1 MNIQHMKQTKKYII
15 TMAALLLSVTTLAQ
29 GKFTYIYQLNGASS
43 TAAAA
48 GTISGEISENGTA
61 TLTLTPAQGNYINA
75 DYITVVKTLNGG
87 NAQTRI
93 GTAENVSIT
102 ASNANADPSETT
114 TYTFAVED
122 ANYDYEVTANF
133 QSRTNIS
140 SATVALAATSYTY
153 DGQEHK
159 PAVSSVK
166 LGEKTLGTNDYTV
179 SYADDCTNVGT
190 VTVTI
195 AGARTYTG
203 TTTATYSITNATM
216 TVTANGYTGAY
227 DGKAHGITVTT
238 SESATIKYGTKKG
251 TYDLDA
257 SPTYTDAGS
266 YMVHYQ
272 VERTNYTT
280 IADSAKVEITKATP
294 SITFDKESY
303 STTYGE
309 TFTAPTPSTNPEGL
323 TVAAT
328 SSSNTQVATVADGII
343 TIVGTG
349 ETTITVSFAGNN
361 NYEDATATYK
371 LNVAAGSITGITATG
386 FTGTYD
392 GKAHGITVT
401 IPEGT
406 TIKYGTKKGTYDLDA
421 SPTYTDAGS
430 YMVHYQVERT
440 NFTTI
445 ADSAKVE
452 ITKATPSITFDKESY
467 SATYGETFT
476 APTPSTN
483 PEGLTIAATSSSNTQ
498 VATVANGIITSVG
511 TGETTITV
519 SFAGNNNYEAA
530 TATYKLNV
538 AAGTI
543 TGVTA
548 TGYTGTYDGKAHGIT
563 VSAPEGT
570 TIKYGT
576 KKGTYDLDA
585 SPTYTDAGS
594 YMVHYQVER
603 TNYNTIADSAKVEIT
618 KATPSITFDK
628 ESYSATYGEEFTA
641 PTPSTNP
648 EGLTVTATSSSN
660 TQVATITDGVIKIVG
675 IGETTITVSFAGN
688 TNYEA
693 ATATYK
699 LNVAAGAITGI
710 TATGFSGTYDGKV
723 HGITVTVPEG
733 ATIKYGTK
741 KGTYD
746 LDASPTYT
754 DAGSYMVHYQVER
767 TNYTTIADSA
777 KVEITKATPSITFD
791 KDSYSATYGETF
803 NAPTPSTSPEG
814 LDVTATNSSNTQV
827 ATITDGVIK
836 IVGIGETTITVSFA
850 GNTNYE
856 AATATYIL
864 NVAAGTSTDVIATG
878 YSGVYDGK
886 AHGITVSAPDG
897 STIKYGT
904 EKGKY
909 ELDKSPTYTDAGTY
923 WIHYQVERTNYATIA
938 DSAKVAITKATPSI
952 TFEKDSYSTT
962 YGETFSAPIPTTSPE
977 GLTVTATASSN
988 TNVATVT
995 DGVIEIV
1002 GIGET
1007 TITVSFAGNNN
1018 YEKATAT
1025 YVLMVNK
1032 PKAKT
1037 YDLWIGETQVTE
1049 DNAEDILDA
1058 GNNPELPLYIYNAK
1072 TNTLIISKDQRGTA
1086 VIESR
1091 LPELKVYLLEI
1102 CKIKRI
1108 FYNNLD
1114 DEANTGTL
1122 TFTCNG
1128 NVPGKLYIENNEG
1141 ESAIT
1146 GFSDISYEYQL
1157 TVIEPDST
1165 VYRKEQMMYAEKDEE
1180 GNPTGNFIVANKVT
1194 IGQTIVPT
1202 TKEETITFSE
1212 DQLVEKDEEGNVKT
1226 DEEGNPISA
1235 DLSNFTYAPTSET
1248 GEDSQPKI
1256 LITLNPESGDGYG
1269 DDDGEGGIYVVNG
1282 TSDDKVNEVADGVA
1296 NEEYVPGGSTY
1307 AANYDGFTF
1316 ILPAG
1321 EGSVTIDEEVD
1332 EGYEFHLKI
1341 GTDAPITLKE
1351 GEPGRAQAE
1360 ISFSVEE
1367 PTYCY
1372 LYMVEAHTYARAAAR
1387 PYDDTRV
1394 GKRPQAH
1401 GKIFSVKVSPSKLN
1415 AANTPSQASGGVIP
1429 PSQEQGDIMEFE
1441 GIQGVKVVQTTDDR
1455 WFTIDGRQIDKPT
1468 QKGLYIH
1475 NRKKV
1480 VVK

>member
-1 MNIQHMKQTKKYII
+1 MKQTNKYII
-15 TMAALLLSVTTLAQ
+15 TMAALLLSVATWAQ
-29 GKFTYIYQLNGASS
+29 GKFNYIYQLNGASS
-43 TAAAA
+43 TEAAA
-48 GTISGEISENGTA
+48 GTISGVISENGTA

-75 DYITVVKTLNGG
+75 DNITVVKTLNGG

-102 ASNANADPSETT
+102 ASNANADPSKTT

-166 LGEKTLGTNDYTV
+166 LGETTLGTNDYTV

-190 VTVTI
+190 ITVTI
-195 AGARTYTG
+195 DGARTYTG
-203 TTTATYSITNATM
+203 TVTATYSINEATLI
-216 TVTANGYTGAY
+216 VTTTGYSGTY
-227 DGKAHGITVTT
+227 DGQAHGITV
-238 SESATIKYGTKKG
+238 SAPEGATIKYGTEKG
-251 TYDLDA
+251 KYDLDK

-272 VERTNYTT
+272 VE
-280 IADSAKVEITKATP
+280 
-294 SITFDKESY
+294 
-303 STTYGE
+303 
-309 TFTAPTPSTNPEGL
+309 
-323 TVAAT
+323 
-328 SSSNTQVATVADGII
+328 Q
-343 TIVGTG
+343 
-349 ETTITVSFAGNN
+349 
-361 NYEDATATYK
+361 
-371 LNVAAGSITGITATG
+371 
-386 FTGTYD
+386 
-392 GKAHGITVT
+392 
-401 IPEGT
+401 
-406 TIKYGTKKGTYDLDA
+406 
-421 SPTYTDAGS
+421 
-430 YMVHYQVERT
+430 
-440 NFTTI
+440 
-445 ADSAKVE
+445 
-452 ITKATPSITFDKESY
+452 
-467 SATYGETFT
+467 
-476 APTPSTN
+476 
-483 PEGLTIAATSSSNTQ
+483 
-498 VATVANGIITSVG
+498 
-511 TGETTITV
+511 
-519 SFAGNNNYEAA
+519 
-530 TATYKLNV
+530 
-538 AAGTI
+538 
-543 TGVTA
+543 
-548 TGYTGTYDGKAHGIT
+548 
-563 VSAPEGT
+563 
-570 TIKYGT
+570 
-576 KKGTYDLDA
+576 
-585 SPTYTDAGS
+585 
-594 YMVHYQVER
+594 
-603 TNYNTIADSAKVEIT
+603 TNYN
-618 KATPSITFDK
+618 
-628 ESYSATYGEEFTA
+628 
-641 PTPSTNP
+641 
-648 EGLTVTATSSSN
+648 
-660 TQVATITDGVIKIVG
+660 
-675 IGETTITVSFAGN
+675 
-688 TNYEA
+688 
-693 ATATYK
+693 
-699 LNVAAGAITGI
+699 
-710 TATGFSGTYDGKV
+710 
-723 HGITVTVPEG
+723 
-733 ATIKYGTK
+733 
-741 KGTYD
+741 
-746 LDASPTYT
+746 
-754 DAGSYMVHYQVER
+754 
-767 TNYTTIADSA
+767 TIADSA

-814 LDVTATNSSNTQV
+814 LDVTATSSSNTQV
-827 ATITDGVIK
+827 ATVTDGVIK
-836 IVGIGETTITVSFA
+836 IVGIGETTITVKFA
-850 GNTNYE
+850 GNNNYE
-856 AATATYIL
+856 AATATYII
-864 NVAAGTSTDVIATG
+864 NVAAGTTTDVIATG
-878 YSGVYDGK
+878 YTGTYDGK
-886 AHGITVSAPDG
+886 AHGIIVSAPDG
-897 STIKYGT
+897 ATIKYGT

-909 ELDKSPTYTDAGTY
+909 DLDKSPTYTDVGTY

-952 TFEKDSYSTT
+952 TFDKESYSATF
-962 YGETFSAPIPTTSPE
+962 GEEFTAPTPSTNPE
-977 GLTVTATASSN
+977 GLTVTVTASSN
-988 TNVATVT
+988 TNVATVA

-1018 YEKATAT
+1018 YEKATAN
-1025 YVLMVNK
+1025 YVLTVNK

-1058 GNNPELPLYIYNAK
+1058 GNNSELPLYIYNAK

-1091 LPELKVYLLEI
+1091 LPELKVYLLET
-1102 CKIKRI
+1102 CKIKSI

-1114 DEANTGTL
+1114 DKANTGTL

-1226 DEEGNPISA
+1226 DVEGNPISA

-1360 ISFSVEE
+1360 IPFSVEE

-1387 PYDDTRV
+1387 PFDDTRV
-1394 GKRPQAH
+1394 GKRPRAH

>member
-1 MNIQHMKQTKKYII
+1 MKQTKKYII
-15 TMAALLLSVTTLAQ
+15 TMAALLLSVTIWAQ

-133 QSRTNIS
+133 QSRTNIR

-166 LGEKTLGTNDYTV
+166 LGDTALDTNDYTI
-179 SYADDCTNVGT
+179 SYADDCTNVGSI
-190 VTVTI
+190 TVTI

-216 TVTANGYTGAY
+216 TVTATGYNGTY
-227 DGKAHGITVTT
+227 DGNAHGVTVTIP
-238 SESATIKYGTKKG
+238 EGAVIKYGTTEG
-251 TYDLDA
+251 TYNLET
-257 SPTYTDAGS
+257 SPVYTDAGS
-266 YMVHYQ
+266 YTVYYQ
-272 VERTNYTT
+272 VTRANYQTVT
-280 IADSAKVEITKATP
+280 GSAAVEIAKATP
-294 SITFDKESY
+294 SITFDKQSY
-303 STTYGE
+303 SATFGE
-309 TFTAPTPSTNPEGL
+309 TFTAPTPT
-323 TVAAT
+323 
-328 SSSNTQVATVADGII
+328 
-343 TIVGTG
+343 
-349 ETTITVSFAGNN
+349 
-361 NYEDATATYK
+361 
-371 LNVAAGSITGITATG
+371 
-386 FTGTYD
+386 
-392 GKAHGITVT
+392 
-401 IPEGT
+401 
-406 TIKYGTKKGTYDLDA
+406 
-421 SPTYTDAGS
+421 
-430 YMVHYQVERT
+430 
-440 NFTTI
+440 
-445 ADSAKVE
+445 
-452 ITKATPSITFDKESY
+452 
-467 SATYGETFT
+467 
-476 APTPSTN
+476 TN
-483 PEGLTIAATSSSNTQ
+483 PEGLTI
-498 VATVANGIITSVG
+498 
-511 TGETTITV
+511 TT
-519 SFAGNNNYEAA
+519 
-530 TATYKLNV
+530 
-538 AAGTI
+538 
-543 TGVTA
+543 
-548 TGYTGTYDGKAHGIT
+548 
-563 VSAPEGT
+563 
-570 TIKYGT
+570 
-576 KKGTYDLDA
+576 
-585 SPTYTDAGS
+585 
-594 YMVHYQVER
+594 
-603 TNYNTIADSAKVEIT
+603 
-618 KATPSITFDK
+618 
-628 ESYSATYGEEFTA
+628 
-641 PTPSTNP
+641 
-648 EGLTVTATSSSN
+648 TSSSN
-660 TQVATITDGVIKIVG
+660 TQVATIADGVI
-675 IGETTITVSFAGN
+675 TIT
-688 TNYEA
+688 
-693 ATATYK
+693 
-699 LNVAAGAITGI
+699 
-710 TATGFSGTYDGKV
+710 
-723 HGITVTVPEG
+723 
-733 ATIKYGTK
+733 
-741 KGTYD
+741 
-746 LDASPTYT
+746 
-754 DAGSYMVHYQVER
+754 
-767 TNYTTIADSA
+767 
-777 KVEITKATPSITFD
+777 
-791 KDSYSATYGETF
+791 
-803 NAPTPSTSPEG
+803 
-814 LDVTATNSSNTQV
+814 
-827 ATITDGVIK
+827 
-836 IVGIGETTITVSFA
+836 
-850 GNTNYE
+850 
-856 AATATYIL
+856 
-864 NVAAGTSTDVIATG
+864 
-878 YSGVYDGK
+878 
-886 AHGITVSAPDG
+886 
-897 STIKYGT
+897 
-904 EKGKY
+904 
-909 ELDKSPTYTDAGTY
+909 
-923 WIHYQVERTNYATIA
+923 
-938 DSAKVAITKATPSI
+938 
-952 TFEKDSYSTT
+952 
-962 YGETFSAPIPTTSPE
+962 
-977 GLTVTATASSN
+977 
-988 TNVATVT
+988 
-995 DGVIEIV
+995 

-1018 YEKATAT
+1018 YEKATAS
-1025 YVLMVNK
+1025 YVLTVNK

-1037 YDLWIGETQVTE
+1037 YNLWIGETQVTE

-1072 TNTLIISKDQRGTA
+1072 NNTLIISKDQRGTA

-1128 NVPGKLYIENNEG
+1128 NVPGKLYIENNEDK
-1141 ESAIT
+1141 SAIT
-1146 GFSDISYEYQL
+1146 GFSDVSYEYQL
-1157 TVIEPDST
+1157 TAIEPDST
-1165 VYRKEQMMYAEKDEE
+1165 VYRNGQMMYAEKDEE

-1429 PSQEQGDIMEFE
+1429 PSQEQGDIMELE

-1468 QKGLYIH
+1468 KKGLYIH

>member
-1 MNIQHMKQTKKYII
+1 MKQTKKYII

-75 DYITVVKTLNGG
+75 DNITVVKTLSGG

-102 ASNANADPSETT
+102 ASNANADPSGET
-114 TYTFAVED
+114 TYTFEVTD
-122 ANYDYEVTANF
+122 DNYDFEVTANF
-133 QSRTNIS
+133 QSRTSIS

-166 LGEKTLGTNDYTV
+166 LGETTLGTNDYTV

-190 VTVTI
+190 ITVTI

-227 DGKAHGITVTT
+227 DGKAHGITVTIPDG
-238 SESATIKYGTKKG
+238 ATIKYGTKKG
-251 TYDLDA
+251 KYDLDA

-303 STTYGE
+303 S
-309 TFTAPTPSTNPEGL
+309 
-323 TVAAT
+323 
-328 SSSNTQVATVADGII
+328 
-343 TIVGTG
+343 
-349 ETTITVSFAGNN
+349 
-361 NYEDATATYK
+361 
-371 LNVAAGSITGITATG
+371 
-386 FTGTYD
+386 
-392 GKAHGITVT
+392 
-401 IPEGT
+401 
-406 TIKYGTKKGTYDLDA
+406 
-421 SPTYTDAGS
+421 
-430 YMVHYQVERT
+430 
-440 NFTTI
+440 
-445 ADSAKVE
+445 
-452 ITKATPSITFDKESY
+452 
-467 SATYGETFT
+467 ATYGETFT
-476 APTPSTN
+476 APTATTN
-483 PEGLTIAATSSSNTQ
+483 PEGLA
-498 VATVANGIITSVG
+498 
-511 TGETTITV
+511 
-519 SFAGNNNYEAA
+519 
-530 TATYKLNV
+530 
-538 AAGTI
+538 
-543 TGVTA
+543 
-548 TGYTGTYDGKAHGIT
+548 
-563 VSAPEGT
+563 
-570 TIKYGT
+570 
-576 KKGTYDLDA
+576 
-585 SPTYTDAGS
+585 
-594 YMVHYQVER
+594 
-603 TNYNTIADSAKVEIT
+603 
-618 KATPSITFDK
+618 
-628 ESYSATYGEEFTA
+628 
-641 PTPSTNP
+641 
-648 EGLTVTATSSSN
+648 VTATSSSN
-660 TQVATITDGVIKIVG
+660 TQVATIADGVI
-675 IGETTITVSFAGN
+675 TIT
-688 TNYEA
+688 
-693 ATATYK
+693 
-699 LNVAAGAITGI
+699 
-710 TATGFSGTYDGKV
+710 
-723 HGITVTVPEG
+723 
-733 ATIKYGTK
+733 
-741 KGTYD
+741 
-746 LDASPTYT
+746 
-754 DAGSYMVHYQVER
+754 
-767 TNYTTIADSA
+767 
-777 KVEITKATPSITFD
+777 
-791 KDSYSATYGETF
+791 
-803 NAPTPSTSPEG
+803 
-814 LDVTATNSSNTQV
+814 
-827 ATITDGVIK
+827 GV
-836 IVGIGETTITVSFA
+836 GETTITVSFA

-878 YSGVYDGK
+878 YTGVYDGK

-923 WIHYQVERTNYATIA
+923 MVHYQVERTNYATIA

-952 TFEKDSYSTT
+952 TFDKESYSATF
-962 YGETFSAPIPTTSPE
+962 GEEFTAPTPSTNPE
-977 GLTVTATASSN
+977 GLTVTVTASSN
-988 TNVATVT
+988 TKVATVT
-995 DGVIEIV
+995 DGVIKIV

-1018 YEKATAT
+1018 YEKATAS
-1025 YVLMVNK
+1025 YVLTVNK

-1058 GNNPELPLYIYNAK
+1058 GNNPELPLYLYNAK
-1072 TNTLIISKDQRGTA
+1072 NNTLIISKDQRGTA

-1128 NVPGKLYIENNEG
+1128 NVPGKLYIENNEDK
-1141 ESAIT
+1141 SAIT

-1157 TVIEPDST
+1157 SVIEPDSA
-1165 VYRKEQMMYAEKDEE
+1165 VYRKGQMMYAEKDEE

-1212 DQLVEKDEEGNVKT
+1212 DQFVEKDEEGNVKT
-1226 DEEGNPISA
+1226 DEEGNPIST

-1360 ISFSVEE
+1360 IPFSVEE

-1372 LYMVEAHTYARAAAR
+1372 LYMVETHTSARAAAR
-1387 PYDDTRV
+1387 PFDDTRV
-1394 GKRPQAH
+1394 GKRDRAH

-1429 PSQEQGDIMEFE
+1429 PSQEQGDIMELE

-1468 QKGLYIH
+1468 KKGLYIH

>member
-1 MNIQHMKQTKKYII
+1 MKQTKKYII
-15 TMAALLLSVTTLAQ
+15 TMAALLLSVTIWAQ

-48 GTISGEISENGTA
+48 GTISGEISENGTS

-75 DYITVVKTLNGG
+75 DYITVVKTLSGG

-166 LGEKTLGTNDYTV
+166 LGKTTLGTNDYTV

-190 VTVTI
+190 ITVTI

-227 DGKAHGITVTT
+227 DGKAHGITVTIPEGT
-238 SESATIKYGTKKG
+238 TIKYGTKKG
-251 TYDLDA
+251 TYDLNA

-303 STTYGE
+303 SATYSE
-309 TFTAPTPSTNPEGL
+309 TFTAPT
-323 TVAAT
+323 AT
-328 SSSNTQVATVADGII
+328 
-343 TIVGTG
+343 
-349 ETTITVSFAGNN
+349 
-361 NYEDATATYK
+361 
-371 LNVAAGSITGITATG
+371 
-386 FTGTYD
+386 
-392 GKAHGITVT
+392 
-401 IPEGT
+401 
-406 TIKYGTKKGTYDLDA
+406 
-421 SPTYTDAGS
+421 
-430 YMVHYQVERT
+430 
-440 NFTTI
+440 
-445 ADSAKVE
+445 
-452 ITKATPSITFDKESY
+452 
-467 SATYGETFT
+467 
-476 APTPSTN
+476 
-483 PEGLTIAATSSSNTQ
+483 
-498 VATVANGIITSVG
+498 
-511 TGETTITV
+511 
-519 SFAGNNNYEAA
+519 
-530 TATYKLNV
+530 
-538 AAGTI
+538 
-543 TGVTA
+543 
-548 TGYTGTYDGKAHGIT
+548 
-563 VSAPEGT
+563 
-570 TIKYGT
+570 
-576 KKGTYDLDA
+576 
-585 SPTYTDAGS
+585 
-594 YMVHYQVER
+594 
-603 TNYNTIADSAKVEIT
+603 
-618 KATPSITFDK
+618 
-628 ESYSATYGEEFTA
+628 
-641 PTPSTNP
+641 TNP

-660 TQVATITDGVIKIVG
+660 TQVATIADGVITITGV
-675 IGETTITVSFAGN
+675 GETTITVN
-688 TNYEA
+688 
-693 ATATYK
+693 
-699 LNVAAGAITGI
+699 
-710 TATGFSGTYDGKV
+710 
-723 HGITVTVPEG
+723 
-733 ATIKYGTK
+733 
-741 KGTYD
+741 
-746 LDASPTYT
+746 
-754 DAGSYMVHYQVER
+754 
-767 TNYTTIADSA
+767 
-777 KVEITKATPSITFD
+777 
-791 KDSYSATYGETF
+791 
-803 NAPTPSTSPEG
+803 
-814 LDVTATNSSNTQV
+814 
-827 ATITDGVIK
+827 
-836 IVGIGETTITVSFA
+836 FA

-878 YSGVYDGK
+878 YTGVYDGK

-952 TFEKDSYSTT
+952 TFDKESYSATF
-962 YGETFSAPIPTTSPE
+962 GEEFTAPTPSTNPE
-977 GLTVTATASSN
+977 GLTVTVTASSN
-988 TNVATVT
+988 TKVATVT
-995 DGVIEIV
+995 DGVIKIV

-1018 YEKATAT
+1018 YEKATAS
-1025 YVLMVNK
+1025 YVLTVNK

-1037 YDLWIGETQVTE
+1037 YNLWIGETQVTE

-1058 GNNPELPLYIYNAK
+1058 GNNPELPLYLYNAK
-1072 TNTLIISKDQRGTA
+1072 NNTLIISKDQRGTA

-1091 LPELKVYLLEI
+1091 LPELKVYLLET
-1102 CKIKRI
+1102 CKIKHI

-1128 NVPGKLYIENNEG
+1128 NVPGKLYIENDEDK
-1141 ESAIT
+1141 SAIT

-1157 TVIEPDST
+1157 SVIEPDSA
-1165 VYRKEQMMYAEKDEE
+1165 VYRKGQMMYAEKDEE

-1212 DQLVEKDEEGNVKT
+1212 DQFVEKDEEGNVKT
-1226 DEEGNPISA
+1226 DEEGNPIST

-1360 ISFSVEE
+1360 IPFSVEE

-1372 LYMVEAHTYARAAAR
+1372 LYMVETHTSARAAAR
-1387 PYDDTRV
+1387 PFDDTRV
-1394 GKRPQAH
+1394 GKRDRAH

-1429 PSQEQGDIMEFE
+1429 PSQEQGDIMELE

-1455 WFTIDGRQIDKPT
+1455 WFTIAGRQIDKPT
-1468 QKGLYIH
+1468 KKGLYIH

>member
-1 MNIQHMKQTKKYII
+1 MKQTKKYII
-15 TMAALLLSVTTLAQ
+15 TMAALLLSVTIWAQ

-75 DYITVVKTLNGG
+75 DYITVVKTLSGG

-166 LGEKTLGTNDYTV
+166 LGKTTLGTNDYTV

-190 VTVTI
+190 ITVTI

-203 TTTATYSITNATM
+203 TVTATYSINEATL
-216 TVTANGYTGAY
+216 
-227 DGKAHGITVTT
+227 I
-238 SESATIKYGTKKG
+238 
-251 TYDLDA
+251 
-257 SPTYTDAGS
+257 
-266 YMVHYQ
+266 
-272 VERTNYTT
+272 
-280 IADSAKVEITKATP
+280 
-294 SITFDKESY
+294 
-303 STTYGE
+303 
-309 TFTAPTPSTNPEGL
+309 
-323 TVAAT
+323 
-328 SSSNTQVATVADGII
+328 
-343 TIVGTG
+343 
-349 ETTITVSFAGNN
+349 
-361 NYEDATATYK
+361 
-371 LNVAAGSITGITATG
+371 
-386 FTGTYD
+386 
-392 GKAHGITVT
+392 
-401 IPEGT
+401 
-406 TIKYGTKKGTYDLDA
+406 
-421 SPTYTDAGS
+421 
-430 YMVHYQVERT
+430 
-440 NFTTI
+440 
-445 ADSAKVE
+445 
-452 ITKATPSITFDKESY
+452 
-467 SATYGETFT
+467 
-476 APTPSTN
+476 
-483 PEGLTIAATSSSNTQ
+483 
-498 VATVANGIITSVG
+498 
-511 TGETTITV
+511 
-519 SFAGNNNYEAA
+519 
-530 TATYKLNV
+530 
-538 AAGTI
+538 
-543 TGVTA
+543 VTA
-548 TGYTGTYDGKAHGIT
+548 TGY
-563 VSAPEGT
+563 
-570 TIKYGT
+570 
-576 KKGTYDLDA
+576 
-585 SPTYTDAGS
+585 
-594 YMVHYQVER
+594 
-603 TNYNTIADSAKVEIT
+603 
-618 KATPSITFDK
+618 
-628 ESYSATYGEEFTA
+628 
-641 PTPSTNP
+641 
-648 EGLTVTATSSSN
+648 
-660 TQVATITDGVIKIVG
+660 
-675 IGETTITVSFAGN
+675 
-688 TNYEA
+688 
-693 ATATYK
+693 
-699 LNVAAGAITGI
+699 
-710 TATGFSGTYDGKV
+710 SGTYDG
-723 HGITVTVPEG
+723 
-733 ATIKYGTK
+733 
-741 KGTYD
+741 
-746 LDASPTYT
+746 
-754 DAGSYMVHYQVER
+754 Q
-767 TNYTTIADSA
+767 
-777 KVEITKATPSITFD
+777 
-791 KDSYSATYGETF
+791 
-803 NAPTPSTSPEG
+803 
-814 LDVTATNSSNTQV
+814 
-827 ATITDGVIK
+827 
-836 IVGIGETTITVSFA
+836 
-850 GNTNYE
+850 
-856 AATATYIL
+856 
-864 NVAAGTSTDVIATG
+864 
-878 YSGVYDGK
+878 

-952 TFEKDSYSTT
+952 TFDKESYSATF
-962 YGETFSAPIPTTSPE
+962 GEEFTAPTPGTNPE
-977 GLTVTATASSN
+977 GLTVTATSSSN
-988 TNVATVT
+988 TQVATVT

-1018 YEKATAT
+1018 YEKATAS
-1025 YVLMVNK
+1025 YVLTVNK

-1058 GNNPELPLYIYNAK
+1058 GNNPELPLYLYNAK
-1072 TNTLIISKDQRGTA
+1072 NNTLIISKDQRGTA

-1128 NVPGKLYIENNEG
+1128 NVPGKLYIENNEDK
-1141 ESAIT
+1141 SAIT
-1146 GFSDISYEYQL
+1146 GFSDVSYEYQL
-1157 TVIEPDST
+1157 TAIEPDST
-1165 VYRKEQMMYAEKDEE
+1165 VYRNGQMMYAEKDEE

-1429 PSQEQGDIMEFE
+1429 PSQEQGDIMELE

-1468 QKGLYIH
+1468 KKGLYIH

>member
-1 MNIQHMKQTKKYII
+1 MKHYIKYIVVI
-15 TMAALLLSVTTLAQ
+15 AVVLLSTTTRAEDRSR
-29 GKFTYIYQLNGASS
+29 FSFVYQLNGSSS
-43 TAAAA
+43 TETNA
-48 GTISGEISENGTA
+48 GKISGSISEDGKTA
-61 TLTLTPAQGNYINA
+61 TLTMNPAVGNYITAEN
-75 DYITVVKTLNGG
+75 ITVVKTISG
-87 NAQTRI
+87 NHAQTRTGLADNI
-93 GTAENVSIT
+93 KIT
-102 ASNANADPSETT
+102 PTNTDADPSGET
-114 TYTFAVED
+114 TYTFEVTDE
-122 ANYDYEVTANF
+122 NYDYEVTADF
-133 QSRTNIS
+133 QSRTSIS
-140 SATVALAATSYTY
+140 SATVTLAATSYTY

-166 LGEKTLGTNDYTV
+166 LGETTLGTNDYTV

-190 VTVTI
+190 ITVTI
-195 AGARTYTG
+195 DGARTYTG
-203 TTTATYSITNATM
+203 TTTATYSINEATL
-216 TVTANGYTGAY
+216 
-227 DGKAHGITVTT
+227 I
-238 SESATIKYGTKKG
+238 
-251 TYDLDA
+251 
-257 SPTYTDAGS
+257 
-266 YMVHYQ
+266 
-272 VERTNYTT
+272 
-280 IADSAKVEITKATP
+280 
-294 SITFDKESY
+294 
-303 STTYGE
+303 
-309 TFTAPTPSTNPEGL
+309 
-323 TVAAT
+323 
-328 SSSNTQVATVADGII
+328 
-343 TIVGTG
+343 
-349 ETTITVSFAGNN
+349 
-361 NYEDATATYK
+361 
-371 LNVAAGSITGITATG
+371 
-386 FTGTYD
+386 
-392 GKAHGITVT
+392 
-401 IPEGT
+401 
-406 TIKYGTKKGTYDLDA
+406 
-421 SPTYTDAGS
+421 
-430 YMVHYQVERT
+430 
-440 NFTTI
+440 
-445 ADSAKVE
+445 
-452 ITKATPSITFDKESY
+452 
-467 SATYGETFT
+467 
-476 APTPSTN
+476 
-483 PEGLTIAATSSSNTQ
+483 
-498 VATVANGIITSVG
+498 
-511 TGETTITV
+511 
-519 SFAGNNNYEAA
+519 
-530 TATYKLNV
+530 
-538 AAGTI
+538 
-543 TGVTA
+543 VTA
-548 TGYTGTYDGKAHGIT
+548 TGY
-563 VSAPEGT
+563 
-570 TIKYGT
+570 
-576 KKGTYDLDA
+576 
-585 SPTYTDAGS
+585 
-594 YMVHYQVER
+594 
-603 TNYNTIADSAKVEIT
+603 
-618 KATPSITFDK
+618 
-628 ESYSATYGEEFTA
+628 
-641 PTPSTNP
+641 
-648 EGLTVTATSSSN
+648 
-660 TQVATITDGVIKIVG
+660 
-675 IGETTITVSFAGN
+675 
-688 TNYEA
+688 
-693 ATATYK
+693 
-699 LNVAAGAITGI
+699 
-710 TATGFSGTYDGKV
+710 SGTYDG
-723 HGITVTVPEG
+723 
-733 ATIKYGTK
+733 
-741 KGTYD
+741 
-746 LDASPTYT
+746 
-754 DAGSYMVHYQVER
+754 Q
-767 TNYTTIADSA
+767 
-777 KVEITKATPSITFD
+777 
-791 KDSYSATYGETF
+791 
-803 NAPTPSTSPEG
+803 
-814 LDVTATNSSNTQV
+814 
-827 ATITDGVIK
+827 
-836 IVGIGETTITVSFA
+836 
-850 GNTNYE
+850 
-856 AATATYIL
+856 
-864 NVAAGTSTDVIATG
+864 
-878 YSGVYDGK
+878 

-952 TFEKDSYSTT
+952 TFDEESYSAT
-962 YGETFSAPIPTTSPE
+962 YGETFNAPKPSTSPEGLDVTATSSSNTQVATITDGVIKIVGIGETTITVSFAGNTNYEAATATYILNVAAGTSTDVIATGYTGVYDGKAHGITVSAPDGSTIKYGTEKGKYELDKSPTYTDAGTYWIHYQVERINYATIADSAKVAITKATPSITFDKESYSATFGEEFTASTPSTNPE
-977 GLTVTATASSN
+977 GLTVTVTASSN
-988 TNVATVT
+988 TKVATVT

-1018 YEKATAT
+1018 YEKATAS
-1025 YVLMVNK
+1025 YVLTVNK

-1128 NVPGKLYIENNEG
+1128 NVPGKLYIENDEDK
-1141 ESAIT
+1141 SAIT

-1157 TVIEPDST
+1157 TVIEPDSA
-1165 VYRKEQMMYAEKDEE
+1165 VYRKGQMMYAEKDEE

-1269 DDDGEGGIYVVNG
+1269 NDDGEGGIYVVNG

-1360 ISFSVEE
+1360 IPFSVEE

-1394 GKRPQAH
+1394 GKRPRAH

-1415 AANTPSQASGGVIP
+1415 ATNTPSQASGGVIP

>member
-1 MNIQHMKQTKKYII
+1 MRLFKYIVVI
-15 TMAALLLSVTTLAQ
+15 TVVLLSTTTRAEERSRFNFAY
-29 GKFTYIYQLNGASS
+29 KLNGSSS
-43 TAAAA
+43 TETNA
-48 GTISGEISENGTA
+48 GKISGSISEDGKTA
-61 TLTLTPAQGNYINA
+61 TLTMNPAVGNYITA
-75 DYITVVKTLNGG
+75 DNITVVKTISG
-87 NAQTRI
+87 NHAQTRT
-93 GTAENVSIT
+93 GLADNLTIT
-102 ASNANADPSETT
+102 PTNADADPSGET
-114 TYTFAVED
+114 TYTFEVTD

-166 LGEKTLGTNDYTV
+166 LGETTLGTNDYTV

-227 DGKAHGITVTT
+227 DGKAHGITVTIPDG
-238 SESATIKYGTKKG
+238 ATIKYGTKKG

-303 STTYGE
+303 S
-309 TFTAPTPSTNPEGL
+309 
-323 TVAAT
+323 
-328 SSSNTQVATVADGII
+328 
-343 TIVGTG
+343 
-349 ETTITVSFAGNN
+349 
-361 NYEDATATYK
+361 
-371 LNVAAGSITGITATG
+371 
-386 FTGTYD
+386 
-392 GKAHGITVT
+392 
-401 IPEGT
+401 
-406 TIKYGTKKGTYDLDA
+406 
-421 SPTYTDAGS
+421 
-430 YMVHYQVERT
+430 
-440 NFTTI
+440 
-445 ADSAKVE
+445 
-452 ITKATPSITFDKESY
+452 
-467 SATYGETFT
+467 ATYGETFT
-476 APTPSTN
+476 APT
-483 PEGLTIAATSSSNTQ
+483 AT
-498 VATVANGIITSVG
+498 
-511 TGETTITV
+511 
-519 SFAGNNNYEAA
+519 
-530 TATYKLNV
+530 
-538 AAGTI
+538 
-543 TGVTA
+543 
-548 TGYTGTYDGKAHGIT
+548 
-563 VSAPEGT
+563 
-570 TIKYGT
+570 
-576 KKGTYDLDA
+576 
-585 SPTYTDAGS
+585 
-594 YMVHYQVER
+594 
-603 TNYNTIADSAKVEIT
+603 
-618 KATPSITFDK
+618 
-628 ESYSATYGEEFTA
+628 
-641 PTPSTNP
+641 TNP

-660 TQVATITDGVIKIVG
+660 TQVATIADGVITITGV
-675 IGETTITVSFAGN
+675 GETTITVSFAGN

-693 ATATYK
+693 ATA
-699 LNVAAGAITGI
+699 
-710 TATGFSGTYDGKV
+710 S
-723 HGITVTVPEG
+723 
-733 ATIKYGTK
+733 
-741 KGTYD
+741 
-746 LDASPTYT
+746 
-754 DAGSYMVHYQVER
+754 
-767 TNYTTIADSA
+767 
-777 KVEITKATPSITFD
+777 
-791 KDSYSATYGETF
+791 
-803 NAPTPSTSPEG
+803 
-814 LDVTATNSSNTQV
+814 
-827 ATITDGVIK
+827 
-836 IVGIGETTITVSFA
+836 
-850 GNTNYE
+850 
-856 AATATYIL
+856 YIL
-864 NVAAGTSTDVIATG
+864 NVAAGTTTDVIATG
-878 YSGVYDGK
+878 YTGVYDGK
-886 AHGITVSAPDG
+886 AHGITVSAPEG
-897 STIKYGT
+897 ATIKYGT

-952 TFEKDSYSTT
+952 TFDKESYSATF
-962 YGETFSAPIPTTSPE
+962 GEEFTAPTPGTNPE
-977 GLTVTATASSN
+977 GLTVTATSSSN
-988 TNVATVT
+988 TQVATVT

-1018 YEKATAT
+1018 YEKATAS
-1025 YVLMVNK
+1025 YVLTVNK

-1037 YDLWIGETQVTE
+1037 YNLWIGETQVTE

-1058 GNNPELPLYIYNAK
+1058 GNNPELPLYLYNAK
-1072 TNTLIISKDQRGTA
+1072 NNTLIISKDQRGTA

-1091 LPELKVYLLEI
+1091 LPELKVYLLET

-1128 NVPGKLYIENNEG
+1128 NVPGKLYIENDEDK
-1141 ESAIT
+1141 SAIT

-1157 TVIEPDST
+1157 SVIEPDSA
-1165 VYRKEQMMYAEKDEE
+1165 VYRKGQMMYAEKDEE
-1180 GNPTGNFIVANKVT
+1180 GNPTGSFIVANKVT

-1212 DQLVEKDEEGNVKT
+1212 DQFVEKDEEGNVKT
-1226 DEEGNPISA
+1226 DEEGNPIST

-1360 ISFSVEE
+1360 IPFSVEE

-1372 LYMVEAHTYARAAAR
+1372 LYMVETHTSARAAAR
-1387 PYDDTRV
+1387 PFDDTRV
-1394 GKRPQAH
+1394 GKRDRAH

-1429 PSQEQGDIMEFE
+1429 PSQEQGDIMELE

-1468 QKGLYIH
+1468 KKGLYIH

>member
-1 MNIQHMKQTKKYII
+1 MRLFKYIVVI
-15 TMAALLLSVTTLAQ
+15 TVVLLSTTTRAEERSR
-29 GKFTYIYQLNGASS
+29 FNFAYQLNGSSS
-43 TAAAA
+43 TETNA
-48 GTISGEISENGTA
+48 GKISGSISEDGKTA
-61 TLTLTPAQGNYINA
+61 TLTMNPAVGNYITA
-75 DYITVVKTLNGG
+75 DNITVVKTISG
-87 NAQTRI
+87 NHAQTRT
-93 GTAENVSIT
+93 GLADNLKIT
-102 ASNANADPSETT
+102 PSNADADPSGETI
-114 TYTFAVED
+114 YTFEVTD
-122 ANYDYEVTANF
+122 DNYDYEVTANF
-133 QSRTNIS
+133 QSRTSIN
-140 SATVALAATSYTY
+140 SATVTLAATSYTY

-166 LGEKTLGTNDYTV
+166 LGETTLGTNDYTV

-190 VTVTI
+190 ITVTI
-195 AGARTYTG
+195 DGARTYTG

-227 DGKAHGITVTT
+227 DGKAHGITV
-238 SESATIKYGTKKG
+238 
-251 TYDLDA
+251 
-257 SPTYTDAGS
+257 
-266 YMVHYQ
+266 
-272 VERTNYTT
+272 
-280 IADSAKVEITKATP
+280 
-294 SITFDKESY
+294 
-303 STTYGE
+303 
-309 TFTAPTPSTNPEGL
+309 
-323 TVAAT
+323 
-328 SSSNTQVATVADGII
+328 
-343 TIVGTG
+343 
-349 ETTITVSFAGNN
+349 
-361 NYEDATATYK
+361 
-371 LNVAAGSITGITATG
+371 
-386 FTGTYD
+386 
-392 GKAHGITVT
+392 
-401 IPEGT
+401 
-406 TIKYGTKKGTYDLDA
+406 
-421 SPTYTDAGS
+421 
-430 YMVHYQVERT
+430 
-440 NFTTI
+440 
-445 ADSAKVE
+445 
-452 ITKATPSITFDKESY
+452 
-467 SATYGETFT
+467 
-476 APTPSTN
+476 
-483 PEGLTIAATSSSNTQ
+483 
-498 VATVANGIITSVG
+498 
-511 TGETTITV
+511 
-519 SFAGNNNYEAA
+519 
-530 TATYKLNV
+530 
-538 AAGTI
+538 
-543 TGVTA
+543 
-548 TGYTGTYDGKAHGIT
+548 
-563 VSAPEGT
+563 SAPEG
-570 TIKYGT
+570 
-576 KKGTYDLDA
+576 A
-585 SPTYTDAGS
+585 
-594 YMVHYQVER
+594 
-603 TNYNTIADSAKVEIT
+603 
-618 KATPSITFDK
+618 
-628 ESYSATYGEEFTA
+628 
-641 PTPSTNP
+641 
-648 EGLTVTATSSSN
+648 
-660 TQVATITDGVIKIVG
+660 
-675 IGETTITVSFAGN
+675 
-688 TNYEA
+688 
-693 ATATYK
+693 
-699 LNVAAGAITGI
+699 
-710 TATGFSGTYDGKV
+710 
-723 HGITVTVPEG
+723 
-733 ATIKYGTK
+733 
-741 KGTYD
+741 
-746 LDASPTYT
+746 
-754 DAGSYMVHYQVER
+754 
-767 TNYTTIADSA
+767 
-777 KVEITKATPSITFD
+777 
-791 KDSYSATYGETF
+791 
-803 NAPTPSTSPEG
+803 
-814 LDVTATNSSNTQV
+814 
-827 ATITDGVIK
+827 
-836 IVGIGETTITVSFA
+836 
-850 GNTNYE
+850 
-856 AATATYIL
+856 
-864 NVAAGTSTDVIATG
+864 
-878 YSGVYDGK
+878 
-886 AHGITVSAPDG
+886 
-897 STIKYGT
+897 TIKYGT

-909 ELDKSPTYTDAGTY
+909 DLDKSPTYTDAGTY

-952 TFEKDSYSTT
+952 TFDKESYSTT
-962 YGETFSAPIPTTSPE
+962 YGDAFTAPTPSTNPE

-988 TNVATVT
+988 TKVATVT

-1018 YEKATAT
+1018 YEKATAS
-1025 YVLMVNK
+1025 YVLTVNK

-1072 TNTLIISKDQRGTA
+1072 NNTLIISKDQRGTA

-1091 LPELKVYLLEI
+1091 LPELKVYLLET
-1102 CKIKRI
+1102 CKIKSI

-1128 NVPGKLYIENNEG
+1128 NVPGKLYIENDEDK
-1141 ESAIT
+1141 SSIT

-1157 TVIEPDST
+1157 SVIEPDSA
-1165 VYRKEQMMYAEKDEE
+1165 VYRKGQMMYAEKDEE

-1360 ISFSVEE
+1360 IPFSVEE

-1401 GKIFSVKVSPSKLN
+1401 GKIFSVKVSPSKVN

-1429 PSQEQGDIMEFE
+1429 PSQEQGDIMELE
-1441 GIQGVKVVQTTDDR
+1441 GIQGVKVVNITDDR

>member
-1 MNIQHMKQTKKYII
+1 MKQTKKYII

-75 DYITVVKTLNGG
+75 DYITVVKTLSGG

-93 GTAENVSIT
+93 GTAENVSIA
-102 ASNANADPSETT
+102 ASNANADPSKTT

-122 ANYDYEVTANF
+122 ANYDYEVTADF
-133 QSRTNIS
+133 QSRTSIN
-140 SATVALAATSYTY
+140 SATVTLAATSYTY

-166 LGEKTLGTNDYTV
+166 LGETTLGTNDYTV

-190 VTVTI
+190 ITVTI

-303 STTYGE
+303 S
-309 TFTAPTPSTNPEGL
+309 
-323 TVAAT
+323 
-328 SSSNTQVATVADGII
+328 
-343 TIVGTG
+343 
-349 ETTITVSFAGNN
+349 
-361 NYEDATATYK
+361 
-371 LNVAAGSITGITATG
+371 
-386 FTGTYD
+386 
-392 GKAHGITVT
+392 
-401 IPEGT
+401 
-406 TIKYGTKKGTYDLDA
+406 
-421 SPTYTDAGS
+421 
-430 YMVHYQVERT
+430 
-440 NFTTI
+440 
-445 ADSAKVE
+445 
-452 ITKATPSITFDKESY
+452 
-467 SATYGETFT
+467 ATYGETFT
-476 APTPSTN
+476 APTATTN
-483 PEGLTIAATSSSNTQ
+483 PEGLA
-498 VATVANGIITSVG
+498 
-511 TGETTITV
+511 
-519 SFAGNNNYEAA
+519 
-530 TATYKLNV
+530 
-538 AAGTI
+538 
-543 TGVTA
+543 
-548 TGYTGTYDGKAHGIT
+548 
-563 VSAPEGT
+563 
-570 TIKYGT
+570 
-576 KKGTYDLDA
+576 
-585 SPTYTDAGS
+585 
-594 YMVHYQVER
+594 
-603 TNYNTIADSAKVEIT
+603 
-618 KATPSITFDK
+618 
-628 ESYSATYGEEFTA
+628 
-641 PTPSTNP
+641 
-648 EGLTVTATSSSN
+648 VTATSSSN
-660 TQVATITDGVIKIVG
+660 TQVATIADGVI
-675 IGETTITVSFAGN
+675 TIT
-688 TNYEA
+688 
-693 ATATYK
+693 
-699 LNVAAGAITGI
+699 
-710 TATGFSGTYDGKV
+710 
-723 HGITVTVPEG
+723 
-733 ATIKYGTK
+733 
-741 KGTYD
+741 
-746 LDASPTYT
+746 
-754 DAGSYMVHYQVER
+754 
-767 TNYTTIADSA
+767 
-777 KVEITKATPSITFD
+777 
-791 KDSYSATYGETF
+791 
-803 NAPTPSTSPEG
+803 
-814 LDVTATNSSNTQV
+814 
-827 ATITDGVIK
+827 GV
-836 IVGIGETTITVSFA
+836 GETTITVSFA

-878 YSGVYDGK
+878 YTGVYDGK

-938 DSAKVAITKATPSI
+938 DSAKVEITKATPSI

-962 YGETFSAPIPTTSPE
+962 YGETFTAPTPGTNPE
-977 GLTVTATASSN
+977 GLTVTATSSSN
-988 TNVATVT
+988 TQVATVT
-995 DGVIEIV
+995 DGVIKII

-1018 YEKATAT
+1018 YERATAS
-1025 YVLMVNK
+1025 YVLTVNK

-1037 YDLWIGETQVTE
+1037 YNLWIGETQVTE

-1072 TNTLIISKDQRGTA
+1072 NNTLIISKDQRGTA

-1114 DEANTGTL
+1114 DEANTGAL

-1128 NVPGKLYIENNEG
+1128 NVPGKLYIENDEDK
-1141 ESAIT
+1141 SAIT

-1157 TVIEPDST
+1157 SVIEPDSA
-1165 VYRKEQMMYAEKDEE
+1165 VYRKGQMMYAEKDEE

-1212 DQLVEKDEEGNVKT
+1212 DQFVEKDEEGNVKT
-1226 DEEGNPISA
+1226 DEEGNPIST

-1307 AANYDGFTF
+1307 AAYYDGFTF

-1360 ISFSVEE
+1360 IPFSVEE

-1372 LYMVEAHTYARAAAR
+1372 LYMVETHTSARAAAR
-1387 PYDDTRV
+1387 PFDDTRV
-1394 GKRPQAH
+1394 GKRDRAH

-1429 PSQEQGDIMEFE
+1429 PSQEQGDIMELE

-1468 QKGLYIH
+1468 KKGLYIH

>member
-1 MNIQHMKQTKKYII
+1 MKQTKKYII
-15 TMAALLLSVTTLAQ
+15 TMAALLLSVTIWAQ

-75 DYITVVKTLNGG
+75 DYITVVKTLSGG

-166 LGEKTLGTNDYTV
+166 LGETTLGTNDYTI

-190 VTVTI
+190 ITVTI

-203 TTTATYSITNATM
+203 TVTATYSINEATL
-216 TVTANGYTGAY
+216 
-227 DGKAHGITVTT
+227 I
-238 SESATIKYGTKKG
+238 
-251 TYDLDA
+251 
-257 SPTYTDAGS
+257 
-266 YMVHYQ
+266 
-272 VERTNYTT
+272 
-280 IADSAKVEITKATP
+280 
-294 SITFDKESY
+294 
-303 STTYGE
+303 
-309 TFTAPTPSTNPEGL
+309 
-323 TVAAT
+323 
-328 SSSNTQVATVADGII
+328 
-343 TIVGTG
+343 
-349 ETTITVSFAGNN
+349 
-361 NYEDATATYK
+361 
-371 LNVAAGSITGITATG
+371 
-386 FTGTYD
+386 
-392 GKAHGITVT
+392 
-401 IPEGT
+401 
-406 TIKYGTKKGTYDLDA
+406 
-421 SPTYTDAGS
+421 
-430 YMVHYQVERT
+430 
-440 NFTTI
+440 
-445 ADSAKVE
+445 
-452 ITKATPSITFDKESY
+452 
-467 SATYGETFT
+467 
-476 APTPSTN
+476 
-483 PEGLTIAATSSSNTQ
+483 
-498 VATVANGIITSVG
+498 
-511 TGETTITV
+511 
-519 SFAGNNNYEAA
+519 
-530 TATYKLNV
+530 
-538 AAGTI
+538 
-543 TGVTA
+543 VTA
-548 TGYTGTYDGKAHGIT
+548 TGY
-563 VSAPEGT
+563 
-570 TIKYGT
+570 
-576 KKGTYDLDA
+576 
-585 SPTYTDAGS
+585 
-594 YMVHYQVER
+594 
-603 TNYNTIADSAKVEIT
+603 
-618 KATPSITFDK
+618 
-628 ESYSATYGEEFTA
+628 
-641 PTPSTNP
+641 
-648 EGLTVTATSSSN
+648 
-660 TQVATITDGVIKIVG
+660 
-675 IGETTITVSFAGN
+675 
-688 TNYEA
+688 
-693 ATATYK
+693 
-699 LNVAAGAITGI
+699 
-710 TATGFSGTYDGKV
+710 SGTYDG
-723 HGITVTVPEG
+723 
-733 ATIKYGTK
+733 
-741 KGTYD
+741 
-746 LDASPTYT
+746 
-754 DAGSYMVHYQVER
+754 Q
-767 TNYTTIADSA
+767 
-777 KVEITKATPSITFD
+777 
-791 KDSYSATYGETF
+791 
-803 NAPTPSTSPEG
+803 
-814 LDVTATNSSNTQV
+814 
-827 ATITDGVIK
+827 
-836 IVGIGETTITVSFA
+836 
-850 GNTNYE
+850 
-856 AATATYIL
+856 
-864 NVAAGTSTDVIATG
+864 
-878 YSGVYDGK
+878 

-952 TFEKDSYSTT
+952 TFDKDSYSTT
-962 YGETFSAPIPTTSPE
+962 YGETFTAPTPGTNPE
-977 GLTVTATASSN
+977 GLTVTATSSSN
-988 TNVATVT
+988 TQVATVT

-1018 YEKATAT
+1018 YEKATAS
-1025 YVLMVNK
+1025 YVLTVNK

-1037 YDLWIGETQVTE
+1037 YNLWIGETQVTE

-1072 TNTLIISKDQRGTA
+1072 NNTLIISKDQRGTA

-1122 TFTCNG
+1122 TFNCNG
-1128 NVPGKLYIENNEG
+1128 NVPGKLYIENDEDK
-1141 ESAIT
+1141 SAIT

-1157 TVIEPDST
+1157 SVIEPDSA
-1165 VYRKEQMMYAEKDEE
+1165 VYRKGQMMYAEKDEE

-1387 PYDDTRV
+1387 PFDDTRV

-1429 PSQEQGDIMEFE
+1429 PSQEQGDIMELE

-1468 QKGLYIH
+1468 KKGLYIH

>member
-1 MNIQHMKQTKKYII
+1 MKHYIKYIVVI
-15 TMAALLLSVTTLAQ
+15 AVVLLSTTTRAEERSR
-29 GKFTYIYQLNGASS
+29 FNFAYQLNGSSS
-43 TAAAA
+43 TETNA
-48 GTISGEISENGTA
+48 GKISGSISEDGKTA
-61 TLTLTPAQGNYINA
+61 TLTMNPAVGNYITAEN
-75 DYITVVKTLNGG
+75 ITVVKTISG
-87 NAQTRI
+87 NHAQTRTGLADNI
-93 GTAENVSIT
+93 KIT
-102 ASNANADPSETT
+102 PTNTDADPSGET
-114 TYTFAVED
+114 TYTFEVTDE
-122 ANYDYEVTANF
+122 NYDYEVTADF
-133 QSRTNIS
+133 QSRTSIS
-140 SATVALAATSYTY
+140 SATVTLAATSYTY

-166 LGEKTLGTNDYTV
+166 LGETTLGTNDYTV

-190 VTVTI
+190 ITVTI

-203 TTTATYSITNATM
+203 TVTATYSINEATL
-216 TVTANGYTGAY
+216 
-227 DGKAHGITVTT
+227 I
-238 SESATIKYGTKKG
+238 
-251 TYDLDA
+251 
-257 SPTYTDAGS
+257 
-266 YMVHYQ
+266 
-272 VERTNYTT
+272 
-280 IADSAKVEITKATP
+280 
-294 SITFDKESY
+294 
-303 STTYGE
+303 
-309 TFTAPTPSTNPEGL
+309 
-323 TVAAT
+323 
-328 SSSNTQVATVADGII
+328 
-343 TIVGTG
+343 
-349 ETTITVSFAGNN
+349 
-361 NYEDATATYK
+361 
-371 LNVAAGSITGITATG
+371 
-386 FTGTYD
+386 
-392 GKAHGITVT
+392 
-401 IPEGT
+401 
-406 TIKYGTKKGTYDLDA
+406 
-421 SPTYTDAGS
+421 
-430 YMVHYQVERT
+430 
-440 NFTTI
+440 
-445 ADSAKVE
+445 
-452 ITKATPSITFDKESY
+452 
-467 SATYGETFT
+467 
-476 APTPSTN
+476 
-483 PEGLTIAATSSSNTQ
+483 
-498 VATVANGIITSVG
+498 
-511 TGETTITV
+511 
-519 SFAGNNNYEAA
+519 
-530 TATYKLNV
+530 
-538 AAGTI
+538 
-543 TGVTA
+543 VTA
-548 TGYTGTYDGKAHGIT
+548 TGYSGTYDGQAHGIT
-563 VSAPEGT
+563 VSAPEG
-570 TIKYGT
+570 
-576 KKGTYDLDA
+576 A
-585 SPTYTDAGS
+585 
-594 YMVHYQVER
+594 
-603 TNYNTIADSAKVEIT
+603 
-618 KATPSITFDK
+618 
-628 ESYSATYGEEFTA
+628 
-641 PTPSTNP
+641 
-648 EGLTVTATSSSN
+648 
-660 TQVATITDGVIKIVG
+660 
-675 IGETTITVSFAGN
+675 
-688 TNYEA
+688 
-693 ATATYK
+693 
-699 LNVAAGAITGI
+699 
-710 TATGFSGTYDGKV
+710 
-723 HGITVTVPEG
+723 
-733 ATIKYGTK
+733 
-741 KGTYD
+741 
-746 LDASPTYT
+746 
-754 DAGSYMVHYQVER
+754 
-767 TNYTTIADSA
+767 
-777 KVEITKATPSITFD
+777 
-791 KDSYSATYGETF
+791 
-803 NAPTPSTSPEG
+803 
-814 LDVTATNSSNTQV
+814 
-827 ATITDGVIK
+827 
-836 IVGIGETTITVSFA
+836 
-850 GNTNYE
+850 
-856 AATATYIL
+856 
-864 NVAAGTSTDVIATG
+864 
-878 YSGVYDGK
+878 
-886 AHGITVSAPDG
+886 
-897 STIKYGT
+897 TIKYGT

-909 ELDKSPTYTDAGTY
+909 DLDKSPTYTDAGTY
-923 WIHYQVERTNYATIA
+923 MVHYQVERTNYATIA
-938 DSAKVAITKATPSI
+938 DSAKVEITKATPSI

-962 YGETFSAPIPTTSPE
+962 YGETFAAPTPSTNPE
-977 GLTVTATASSN
+977 GLTVKATASSN

-1018 YEKATAT
+1018 YEKATAN
-1025 YVLMVNK
+1025 YVLTVNK

-1128 NVPGKLYIENNEG
+1128 NVPGKLYIENDEDK
-1141 ESAIT
+1141 SAIT

-1157 TVIEPDST
+1157 TVIEPDSA
-1165 VYRKEQMMYAEKDEE
+1165 VYRKGQMMYAEKDEE

-1269 DDDGEGGIYVVNG
+1269 NDDGEGGIYVVNG

-1360 ISFSVEE
+1360 IPFSVEE

-1394 GKRPQAH
+1394 GKRPRAH

-1441 GIQGVKVVQTTDDR
+1441 GIQCVKVVQTTDDR

>member
-1 MNIQHMKQTKKYII
+1 MKQTKKYII

-43 TAAAA
+43 TAA

-75 DYITVVKTLNGG
+75 DYITVVKTLSGG

-122 ANYDYEVTANF
+122 VNYDYEVTANF
-133 QSRTNIS
+133 QSRTSIS
-140 SATVALAATSYTY
+140 NATVTLAETSYTY

-166 LGEKTLGTNDYTV
+166 LGETSLGTNDYTI

-190 VTVTI
+190 ITVTI

-216 TVTANGYTGAY
+216 TVTANGYTGTY
-227 DGKAHGITVTT
+227 DGKAHGITVTIPDG
-238 SESATIKYGTKKG
+238 ATIKYGTKKG
-251 TYDLDA
+251 KYDLDA

-303 STTYGE
+303 S
-309 TFTAPTPSTNPEGL
+309 
-323 TVAAT
+323 
-328 SSSNTQVATVADGII
+328 
-343 TIVGTG
+343 
-349 ETTITVSFAGNN
+349 
-361 NYEDATATYK
+361 
-371 LNVAAGSITGITATG
+371 
-386 FTGTYD
+386 
-392 GKAHGITVT
+392 
-401 IPEGT
+401 
-406 TIKYGTKKGTYDLDA
+406 
-421 SPTYTDAGS
+421 
-430 YMVHYQVERT
+430 
-440 NFTTI
+440 
-445 ADSAKVE
+445 
-452 ITKATPSITFDKESY
+452 
-467 SATYGETFT
+467 ATYGETFN
-476 APTPSTN
+476 APTPSTS
-483 PEGLTIAATSSSNTQ
+483 PEGL
-498 VATVANGIITSVG
+498 
-511 TGETTITV
+511 
-519 SFAGNNNYEAA
+519 
-530 TATYKLNV
+530 
-538 AAGTI
+538 
-543 TGVTA
+543 
-548 TGYTGTYDGKAHGIT
+548 D
-563 VSAPEGT
+563 
-570 TIKYGT
+570 
-576 KKGTYDLDA
+576 
-585 SPTYTDAGS
+585 
-594 YMVHYQVER
+594 
-603 TNYNTIADSAKVEIT
+603 
-618 KATPSITFDK
+618 
-628 ESYSATYGEEFTA
+628 
-641 PTPSTNP
+641 
-648 EGLTVTATSSSN
+648 VTATSSSN

-699 LNVAAGAITGI
+699 LNVAAGSITGI
-710 TATGFSGTYDGKV
+710 TATGYTGT
-723 HGITVTVPEG
+723 
-733 ATIKYGTK
+733 
-741 KGTYD
+741 
-746 LDASPTYT
+746 
-754 DAGSYMVHYQVER
+754 
-767 TNYTTIADSA
+767 
-777 KVEITKATPSITFD
+777 
-791 KDSYSATYGETF
+791 
-803 NAPTPSTSPEG
+803 
-814 LDVTATNSSNTQV
+814 
-827 ATITDGVIK
+827 
-836 IVGIGETTITVSFA
+836 
-850 GNTNYE
+850 
-856 AATATYIL
+856 
-864 NVAAGTSTDVIATG
+864 
-878 YSGVYDGK
+878 YDGK

-952 TFEKDSYSTT
+952 TFDKESYSATF
-962 YGETFSAPIPTTSPE
+962 GEEFTAPTPSTNPE
-977 GLTVTATASSN
+977 GLTVTATSSSN
-988 TNVATVT
+988 TQVATVT
-995 DGVIEIV
+995 DGVIEII

-1018 YEKATAT
+1018 YEKATAS
-1025 YVLMVNK
+1025 YVLTVNK

-1037 YDLWIGETQVTE
+1037 YNLWIGETQVTE

-1058 GNNPELPLYIYNAK
+1058 GNNPELPLYLYNAK
-1072 TNTLIISKDQRGTA
+1072 NNTLIISKDQRGTA

-1128 NVPGKLYIENNEG
+1128 NVPGKLYIENDEDK
-1141 ESAIT
+1141 SAIT

-1157 TVIEPDST
+1157 SVIEPDSA
-1165 VYRKEQMMYAEKDEE
+1165 VYRKGQMMYAEKDEE

-1212 DQLVEKDEEGNVKT
+1212 DQFVEKDEEGNVKT
-1226 DEEGNPISA
+1226 DEEGNPIST

-1429 PSQEQGDIMEFE
+1429 PSQEQGDIMELE

-1468 QKGLYIH
+1468 KKGLYIH

>member
-1 MNIQHMKQTKKYII
+1 MKQTKKYII

-75 DYITVVKTLNGG
+75 DNITVVKTLSGG

-114 TYTFAVED
+114 TYTFAAED

-166 LGEKTLGTNDYTV
+166 LGDTALATNDYTV

-216 TVTANGYTGAY
+216 TVTATGYNGTYDGNAHGVTVTIPEGAVIKYGTTEDTYNLETSPEYTDAGSYTVYYQVTRANYQTVTGSAAIEIAKATPSITFDKESYSAIYGETFTAPTPTTNPEGLTVTATSSSNTQVATIADGVITIEGIGETTITVGFAGNNNYNAATATYTLNVAAGTTTGITATGYTGTY
-227 DGKAHGITVTT
+227 DGKAHGITVAAPEGAVIKYGTTEGTYNLETSPEYTDAGSYTVYYQVTRANYQTVTGSAVVEIAKATPSITFDKESYSAIYGEAFTAPTASTNPEGLTITTT
-238 SESATIKYGTKKG
+238 SSSNTQVATIADGVISIIGTGETTITVSFAGNNNYEKATATYKLNVAAGAITGITATGFSGTYDGKVHGITVTAPEGAIIKYGTKKG

-257 SPTYTDAGS
+257 SPTYTDAGT

-303 STTYGE
+303 S
-309 TFTAPTPSTNPEGL
+309 
-323 TVAAT
+323 
-328 SSSNTQVATVADGII
+328 
-343 TIVGTG
+343 
-349 ETTITVSFAGNN
+349 
-361 NYEDATATYK
+361 
-371 LNVAAGSITGITATG
+371 
-386 FTGTYD
+386 
-392 GKAHGITVT
+392 
-401 IPEGT
+401 
-406 TIKYGTKKGTYDLDA
+406 
-421 SPTYTDAGS
+421 
-430 YMVHYQVERT
+430 
-440 NFTTI
+440 
-445 ADSAKVE
+445 
-452 ITKATPSITFDKESY
+452 
-467 SATYGETFT
+467 ATYGETFN
-476 APTPSTN
+476 APTPSTS
-483 PEGLTIAATSSSNTQ
+483 PEGL
-498 VATVANGIITSVG
+498 
-511 TGETTITV
+511 
-519 SFAGNNNYEAA
+519 
-530 TATYKLNV
+530 
-538 AAGTI
+538 
-543 TGVTA
+543 
-548 TGYTGTYDGKAHGIT
+548 D
-563 VSAPEGT
+563 
-570 TIKYGT
+570 
-576 KKGTYDLDA
+576 
-585 SPTYTDAGS
+585 
-594 YMVHYQVER
+594 
-603 TNYNTIADSAKVEIT
+603 
-618 KATPSITFDK
+618 
-628 ESYSATYGEEFTA
+628 
-641 PTPSTNP
+641 
-648 EGLTVTATSSSN
+648 VTATSSSN

-688 TNYEA
+688 TNYE
-693 ATATYK
+693 
-699 LNVAAGAITGI
+699 V
-710 TATGFSGTYDGKV
+710 
-723 HGITVTVPEG
+723 
-733 ATIKYGTK
+733 
-741 KGTYD
+741 
-746 LDASPTYT
+746 
-754 DAGSYMVHYQVER
+754 
-767 TNYTTIADSA
+767 
-777 KVEITKATPSITFD
+777 
-791 KDSYSATYGETF
+791 
-803 NAPTPSTSPEG
+803 
-814 LDVTATNSSNTQV
+814 
-827 ATITDGVIK
+827 
-836 IVGIGETTITVSFA
+836 
-850 GNTNYE
+850 
-856 AATATYIL
+856 ATATYIL

-878 YSGVYDGK
+878 YTGVYDGK

-952 TFEKDSYSTT
+952 TFDKESYSATF
-962 YGETFSAPIPTTSPE
+962 GEEFTAPTPSTNPE
-977 GLTVTATASSN
+977 GLTVTVTASSN
-988 TNVATVT
+988 TKVATVT

-1018 YEKATAT
+1018 YEKATAS
-1025 YVLMVNK
+1025 YVLTVNK

-1037 YDLWIGETQVTE
+1037 YNLWIGETQVTE

-1128 NVPGKLYIENNEG
+1128 NVPGKLYIENDEDK
-1141 ESAIT
+1141 SAIT

-1157 TVIEPDST
+1157 TVIEPDSA
-1165 VYRKEQMMYAEKDEE
+1165 VYRKGQMMYAEKDEE

-1269 DDDGEGGIYVVNG
+1269 NDDGEGGIYVVNG

-1360 ISFSVEE
+1360 IPFSVEE

-1394 GKRPQAH
+1394 GKRPRAH

-1415 AANTPSQASGGVIP
+1415 ATNTPSQASGGVIP
-1429 PSQEQGDIMEFE
+1429 PSQEQGDIMELE

-1455 WFTIDGRQIDKPT
+1455 WFTIDGRLIDKPT

>member
-1 MNIQHMKQTKKYII
+1 MKQTKKYII
-15 TMAALLLSVTTLAQ
+15 TMAALLLSVATWAQ
-29 GKFTYIYQLNGASS
+29 GKFNYIYQLNGASS
-43 TAAAA
+43 TEAAA
-48 GTISGEISENGTA
+48 GTISGVISENGTA

-75 DYITVVKTLNGG
+75 DGITVVKTMGG
-87 NAQTRI
+87 GHAQTRI
-93 GTAENVSIT
+93 GTAENVKIT
-102 ASNANADPSETT
+102 ANNANADPSETT

-166 LGEKTLGTNDYTV
+166 LGDTALATNDYTI

-190 VTVTI
+190 ITVTI
-195 AGARTYTG
+195 DGARTYTG
-203 TTTATYSITNATM
+203 TVTATYSITNATM
-216 TVTANGYTGAY
+216 TVTANGYTG
-227 DGKAHGITVTT
+227 
-238 SESATIKYGTKKG
+238 
-251 TYDLDA
+251 
-257 SPTYTDAGS
+257 
-266 YMVHYQ
+266 
-272 VERTNYTT
+272 
-280 IADSAKVEITKATP
+280 
-294 SITFDKESY
+294 
-303 STTYGE
+303 
-309 TFTAPTPSTNPEGL
+309 
-323 TVAAT
+323 
-328 SSSNTQVATVADGII
+328 
-343 TIVGTG
+343 
-349 ETTITVSFAGNN
+349 
-361 NYEDATATYK
+361 
-371 LNVAAGSITGITATG
+371 
-386 FTGTYD
+386 TYD
-392 GKAHGITVT
+392 GKA
-401 IPEGT
+401 
-406 TIKYGTKKGTYDLDA
+406 
-421 SPTYTDAGS
+421 
-430 YMVHYQVERT
+430 
-440 NFTTI
+440 
-445 ADSAKVE
+445 
-452 ITKATPSITFDKESY
+452 
-467 SATYGETFT
+467 
-476 APTPSTN
+476 
-483 PEGLTIAATSSSNTQ
+483 
-498 VATVANGIITSVG
+498 
-511 TGETTITV
+511 
-519 SFAGNNNYEAA
+519 
-530 TATYKLNV
+530 
-538 AAGTI
+538 
-543 TGVTA
+543 
-548 TGYTGTYDGKAHGIT
+548 
-563 VSAPEGT
+563 
-570 TIKYGT
+570 
-576 KKGTYDLDA
+576 
-585 SPTYTDAGS
+585 
-594 YMVHYQVER
+594 
-603 TNYNTIADSAKVEIT
+603 
-618 KATPSITFDK
+618 
-628 ESYSATYGEEFTA
+628 
-641 PTPSTNP
+641 
-648 EGLTVTATSSSN
+648 
-660 TQVATITDGVIKIVG
+660 
-675 IGETTITVSFAGN
+675 
-688 TNYEA
+688 
-693 ATATYK
+693 
-699 LNVAAGAITGI
+699 
-710 TATGFSGTYDGKV
+710 

-791 KDSYSATYGETF
+791 KDSYSATYGEEFT
-803 NAPTPSTSPEG
+803 APTPSTSPEG
-814 LDVTATNSSNTQV
+814 LDVTATSSSNTQV
-827 ATITDGVIK
+827 ATVTDGVIK
-836 IVGIGETTITVSFA
+836 IVGIGETTITVKFA
-850 GNTNYE
+850 GNNNYE

-864 NVAAGTSTDVIATG
+864 NVAAGSSTDVIATG
-878 YSGVYDGK
+878 YTGTYDGK
-886 AHGITVSAPDG
+886 AHGITISAPEG
-897 STIKYGT
+897 ATIKYGT

-909 ELDKSPTYTDAGTY
+909 DLDKSPTYTDAGTY

-938 DSAKVAITKATPSI
+938 DSAKVEITKATPSI
-952 TFEKDSYSTT
+952 TFDKESYSATF
-962 YGETFSAPIPTTSPE
+962 GEEFTAPTPSTNPE

-988 TNVATVT
+988 TKVATVT

-1018 YEKATAT
+1018 YEKATAS
-1025 YVLMVNK
+1025 YVLTVNK

-1058 GNNPELPLYIYNAK
+1058 GNNPELPLYLYNAK
-1072 TNTLIISKDQRGTA
+1072 NNTLIISKDQRGTA

-1091 LPELKVYLLEI
+1091 LPELKVYLLET
-1102 CKIKRI
+1102 CKIKSI

-1128 NVPGKLYIENNEG
+1128 NVPGKLYIENDEDK
-1141 ESAIT
+1141 SAIT

-1157 TVIEPDST
+1157 SVIEPDST

-1360 ISFSVEE
+1360 IPFSVEE

-1394 GKRPQAH
+1394 GKRPRAH
-1401 GKIFSVKVSPSKLN
+1401 GKIFSVKVSPSKVN

>member
-1 MNIQHMKQTKKYII
+1 MKQTKKYII
-15 TMAALLLSVTTLAQ
+15 TMAALLLSVTIWAQ

-75 DYITVVKTLNGG
+75 DYITVVKTLSGG

-166 LGEKTLGTNDYTV
+166 LGKTTLGTNDYTV

-190 VTVTI
+190 ITVTI

-203 TTTATYSITNATM
+203 TVTATYSINEATL
-216 TVTANGYTGAY
+216 
-227 DGKAHGITVTT
+227 I
-238 SESATIKYGTKKG
+238 
-251 TYDLDA
+251 
-257 SPTYTDAGS
+257 
-266 YMVHYQ
+266 
-272 VERTNYTT
+272 
-280 IADSAKVEITKATP
+280 
-294 SITFDKESY
+294 
-303 STTYGE
+303 
-309 TFTAPTPSTNPEGL
+309 
-323 TVAAT
+323 
-328 SSSNTQVATVADGII
+328 
-343 TIVGTG
+343 
-349 ETTITVSFAGNN
+349 
-361 NYEDATATYK
+361 
-371 LNVAAGSITGITATG
+371 
-386 FTGTYD
+386 
-392 GKAHGITVT
+392 
-401 IPEGT
+401 
-406 TIKYGTKKGTYDLDA
+406 
-421 SPTYTDAGS
+421 
-430 YMVHYQVERT
+430 
-440 NFTTI
+440 
-445 ADSAKVE
+445 
-452 ITKATPSITFDKESY
+452 
-467 SATYGETFT
+467 
-476 APTPSTN
+476 
-483 PEGLTIAATSSSNTQ
+483 
-498 VATVANGIITSVG
+498 
-511 TGETTITV
+511 
-519 SFAGNNNYEAA
+519 
-530 TATYKLNV
+530 
-538 AAGTI
+538 
-543 TGVTA
+543 VTA
-548 TGYTGTYDGKAHGIT
+548 TGY
-563 VSAPEGT
+563 
-570 TIKYGT
+570 
-576 KKGTYDLDA
+576 
-585 SPTYTDAGS
+585 
-594 YMVHYQVER
+594 
-603 TNYNTIADSAKVEIT
+603 
-618 KATPSITFDK
+618 
-628 ESYSATYGEEFTA
+628 
-641 PTPSTNP
+641 
-648 EGLTVTATSSSN
+648 
-660 TQVATITDGVIKIVG
+660 
-675 IGETTITVSFAGN
+675 
-688 TNYEA
+688 
-693 ATATYK
+693 
-699 LNVAAGAITGI
+699 
-710 TATGFSGTYDGKV
+710 SGTYDG
-723 HGITVTVPEG
+723 
-733 ATIKYGTK
+733 
-741 KGTYD
+741 
-746 LDASPTYT
+746 
-754 DAGSYMVHYQVER
+754 Q
-767 TNYTTIADSA
+767 
-777 KVEITKATPSITFD
+777 
-791 KDSYSATYGETF
+791 
-803 NAPTPSTSPEG
+803 
-814 LDVTATNSSNTQV
+814 
-827 ATITDGVIK
+827 
-836 IVGIGETTITVSFA
+836 
-850 GNTNYE
+850 
-856 AATATYIL
+856 
-864 NVAAGTSTDVIATG
+864 
-878 YSGVYDGK
+878 

-952 TFEKDSYSTT
+952 TFDKDSYSTT
-962 YGETFSAPIPTTSPE
+962 YGETFTAPTPGTNPE
-977 GLTVTATASSN
+977 GLTVTATSSSN
-988 TNVATVT
+988 TQVATVT

-1018 YEKATAT
+1018 YEKATAS
-1025 YVLMVNK
+1025 YVLTVNK

-1037 YDLWIGETQVTE
+1037 YNLWIGETQVTE

-1072 TNTLIISKDQRGTA
+1072 NNTLIISKDQRGTA

-1128 NVPGKLYIENNEG
+1128 NVPGKLYIENDEDK
-1141 ESAIT
+1141 SAIT

-1157 TVIEPDST
+1157 SVIEPDSA
-1165 VYRKEQMMYAEKDEE
+1165 VYRKGQMMYAEKDEE
-1180 GNPTGNFIVANKVT
+1180 GNPTGSFIVANKVT

-1212 DQLVEKDEEGNVKT
+1212 DQFVEKDEEGNIKT

-1360 ISFSVEE
+1360 IPFSVEE

-1372 LYMVEAHTYARAAAR
+1372 LYMVETHTSARAAAR
-1387 PYDDTRV
+1387 PFDDTRV
-1394 GKRPQAH
+1394 GKRDRAH

-1415 AANTPSQASGGVIP
+1415 AANTPSQASGGIIP
-1429 PSQEQGDIMEFE
+1429 PSKEQGDIMELE

>member
-1 MNIQHMKQTKKYII
+1 MKQTKKYII

-75 DYITVVKTLNGG
+75 DYITVVKTLSGG

-122 ANYDYEVTANF
+122 VNYDYEVTADF
-133 QSRTNIS
+133 QSRTSIS
-140 SATVALAATSYTY
+140 SATVTLAATSYTY

-166 LGEKTLGTNDYTV
+166 LGETTLGTNDYTV

-227 DGKAHGITVTT
+227 DGKAHGITVTIPDG
-238 SESATIKYGTKKG
+238 ATIKYGTKKG

-303 STTYGE
+303 S
-309 TFTAPTPSTNPEGL
+309 
-323 TVAAT
+323 
-328 SSSNTQVATVADGII
+328 
-343 TIVGTG
+343 
-349 ETTITVSFAGNN
+349 
-361 NYEDATATYK
+361 
-371 LNVAAGSITGITATG
+371 
-386 FTGTYD
+386 
-392 GKAHGITVT
+392 
-401 IPEGT
+401 
-406 TIKYGTKKGTYDLDA
+406 
-421 SPTYTDAGS
+421 
-430 YMVHYQVERT
+430 
-440 NFTTI
+440 
-445 ADSAKVE
+445 
-452 ITKATPSITFDKESY
+452 
-467 SATYGETFT
+467 ATYGETFT
-476 APTPSTN
+476 APT
-483 PEGLTIAATSSSNTQ
+483 AT
-498 VATVANGIITSVG
+498 
-511 TGETTITV
+511 
-519 SFAGNNNYEAA
+519 
-530 TATYKLNV
+530 
-538 AAGTI
+538 
-543 TGVTA
+543 
-548 TGYTGTYDGKAHGIT
+548 
-563 VSAPEGT
+563 
-570 TIKYGT
+570 
-576 KKGTYDLDA
+576 
-585 SPTYTDAGS
+585 
-594 YMVHYQVER
+594 
-603 TNYNTIADSAKVEIT
+603 
-618 KATPSITFDK
+618 
-628 ESYSATYGEEFTA
+628 
-641 PTPSTNP
+641 TNP

-660 TQVATITDGVIKIVG
+660 TQVATVTDGVI
-675 IGETTITVSFAGN
+675 TIT
-688 TNYEA
+688 
-693 ATATYK
+693 
-699 LNVAAGAITGI
+699 
-710 TATGFSGTYDGKV
+710 
-723 HGITVTVPEG
+723 
-733 ATIKYGTK
+733 
-741 KGTYD
+741 
-746 LDASPTYT
+746 
-754 DAGSYMVHYQVER
+754 
-767 TNYTTIADSA
+767 
-777 KVEITKATPSITFD
+777 
-791 KDSYSATYGETF
+791 
-803 NAPTPSTSPEG
+803 
-814 LDVTATNSSNTQV
+814 
-827 ATITDGVIK
+827 GV
-836 IVGIGETTITVSFA
+836 GETTITVSFA

-878 YSGVYDGK
+878 YTGVYDGK
-886 AHGITVSAPDG
+886 VHGITVSAPDG

-909 ELDKSPTYTDAGTY
+909 ELDISPTYTDAGTY

-952 TFEKDSYSTT
+952 TFDKESYSATF
-962 YGETFSAPIPTTSPE
+962 GEEFTAPTPSTNPE
-977 GLTVTATASSN
+977 GLTVTVTASSN
-988 TNVATVT
+988 TKVATVT
-995 DGVIEIV
+995 DGVIKIV

-1018 YEKATAT
+1018 YEEATAS
-1025 YVLMVNK
+1025 YVLTVNK

-1037 YDLWIGETQVTE
+1037 YDLWIGGTQVTE

-1128 NVPGKLYIENNEG
+1128 NVPGKLYIENDEDK
-1141 ESAIT
+1141 SAIT

-1157 TVIEPDST
+1157 SVIEPDSA
-1165 VYRKEQMMYAEKDEE
+1165 VYRKGQMMYAEKDEE

-1212 DQLVEKDEEGNVKT
+1212 DQFVEKDEEGNVKT
-1226 DEEGNPISA
+1226 DEEGNPIST

-1429 PSQEQGDIMEFE
+1429 PSQEQGDIMELE

-1468 QKGLYIH
+1468 KKGLYIH

>member
-1 MNIQHMKQTKKYII
+1 MRLFKYIVVI
-15 TMAALLLSVTTLAQ
+15 TVVLLSTTTRAEERSR
-29 GKFTYIYQLNGASS
+29 FNFAYQLNGSSS
-43 TAAAA
+43 TETNA
-48 GTISGEISENGTA
+48 GKISGSISEDGKTA
-61 TLTLTPAQGNYINA
+61 TLTMNPAVGNYITA
-75 DYITVVKTLNGG
+75 DNITVVKTISG
-87 NAQTRI
+87 NHAQTRT
-93 GTAENVSIT
+93 GLADNLKIT
-102 ASNANADPSETT
+102 PSNADADPSGET
-114 TYTFAVED
+114 TYTFEVTDE
-122 ANYDYEVTANF
+122 NYDYEVTADF
-133 QSRTNIS
+133 QSRTSIS
-140 SATVALAATSYTY
+140 SATVTLAATSYTY

-166 LGEKTLGTNDYTV
+166 LGETTLGTNDYTV

-190 VTVTI
+190 ITVTI

-203 TTTATYSITNATM
+203 TVTTTYSITNATM

-227 DGKAHGITVTT
+227 DGKAHGITVTIP
-238 SESATIKYGTKKG
+238 EGATIKYGTKKG
-251 TYDLDA
+251 TY
-257 SPTYTDAGS
+257 
-266 YMVHYQ
+266 
-272 VERTNYTT
+272 N
-280 IADSAKVEITKATP
+280 
-294 SITFDKESY
+294 
-303 STTYGE
+303 
-309 TFTAPTPSTNPEGL
+309 
-323 TVAAT
+323 
-328 SSSNTQVATVADGII
+328 
-343 TIVGTG
+343 
-349 ETTITVSFAGNN
+349 
-361 NYEDATATYK
+361 
-371 LNVAAGSITGITATG
+371 
-386 FTGTYD
+386 
-392 GKAHGITVT
+392 
-401 IPEGT
+401 
-406 TIKYGTKKGTYDLDA
+406 
-421 SPTYTDAGS
+421 
-430 YMVHYQVERT
+430 
-440 NFTTI
+440 
-445 ADSAKVE
+445 
-452 ITKATPSITFDKESY
+452 
-467 SATYGETFT
+467 
-476 APTPSTN
+476 
-483 PEGLTIAATSSSNTQ
+483 
-498 VATVANGIITSVG
+498 
-511 TGETTITV
+511 
-519 SFAGNNNYEAA
+519 
-530 TATYKLNV
+530 
-538 AAGTI
+538 
-543 TGVTA
+543 
-548 TGYTGTYDGKAHGIT
+548 
-563 VSAPEGT
+563 
-570 TIKYGT
+570 
-576 KKGTYDLDA
+576 LDA

-628 ESYSATYGEEFTA
+628 ESYSATYGE
-641 PTPSTNP
+641 
-648 EGLTVTATSSSN
+648 
-660 TQVATITDGVIKIVG
+660 
-675 IGETTITVSFAGN
+675 
-688 TNYEA
+688 
-693 ATATYK
+693 
-699 LNVAAGAITGI
+699 
-710 TATGFSGTYDGKV
+710 
-723 HGITVTVPEG
+723 
-733 ATIKYGTK
+733 
-741 KGTYD
+741 
-746 LDASPTYT
+746 
-754 DAGSYMVHYQVER
+754 
-767 TNYTTIADSA
+767 
-777 KVEITKATPSITFD
+777 
-791 KDSYSATYGETF
+791 TF

-814 LDVTATNSSNTQV
+814 LDVTATSSSNTQV

-878 YSGVYDGK
+878 YTGVYDGK
-886 AHGITVSAPDG
+886 AHGITVSAPEG
-897 STIKYGT
+897 ATIKYGT

-909 ELDKSPTYTDAGTY
+909 DLDKSPTYTDAGTY
-923 WIHYQVERTNYATIA
+923 MVHYQVERTNYATIA
-938 DSAKVAITKATPSI
+938 DSAKVEITKATPSI

-962 YGETFSAPIPTTSPE
+962 YGETFAAPTPSTNPE
-977 GLTVTATASSN
+977 GLTVKATASSN

-1018 YEKATAT
+1018 YEKATAN
-1025 YVLMVNK
+1025 YVLTVNK

-1128 NVPGKLYIENNEG
+1128 NVPGKLYIENDEDK
-1141 ESAIT
+1141 SAIT

-1157 TVIEPDST
+1157 TVIEPDSA
-1165 VYRKEQMMYAEKDEE
+1165 VYRKGQMMYAEKDEE

-1269 DDDGEGGIYVVNG
+1269 NDDGEGGIYVVNG

-1360 ISFSVEE
+1360 IPFSVEE

-1394 GKRPQAH
+1394 GKRPRAH

>member
-1 MNIQHMKQTKKYII
+1 MKQTKKYII

-75 DYITVVKTLNGG
+75 DYITVVKTLSGG

-122 ANYDYEVTANF
+122 VNYDYEVTADF
-133 QSRTNIS
+133 QSRTSIS
-140 SATVALAATSYTY
+140 SATVTLAATSYTY

-166 LGEKTLGTNDYTV
+166 LGETTLGTNDYTV

-227 DGKAHGITVTT
+227 DGKAHGITVTIPDG
-238 SESATIKYGTKKG
+238 ATIKYGTKKG

-303 STTYGE
+303 S
-309 TFTAPTPSTNPEGL
+309 
-323 TVAAT
+323 
-328 SSSNTQVATVADGII
+328 
-343 TIVGTG
+343 
-349 ETTITVSFAGNN
+349 
-361 NYEDATATYK
+361 
-371 LNVAAGSITGITATG
+371 
-386 FTGTYD
+386 
-392 GKAHGITVT
+392 
-401 IPEGT
+401 
-406 TIKYGTKKGTYDLDA
+406 
-421 SPTYTDAGS
+421 
-430 YMVHYQVERT
+430 
-440 NFTTI
+440 
-445 ADSAKVE
+445 
-452 ITKATPSITFDKESY
+452 
-467 SATYGETFT
+467 ATYGETFT
-476 APTPSTN
+476 APT
-483 PEGLTIAATSSSNTQ
+483 AT
-498 VATVANGIITSVG
+498 
-511 TGETTITV
+511 
-519 SFAGNNNYEAA
+519 
-530 TATYKLNV
+530 
-538 AAGTI
+538 
-543 TGVTA
+543 
-548 TGYTGTYDGKAHGIT
+548 
-563 VSAPEGT
+563 
-570 TIKYGT
+570 
-576 KKGTYDLDA
+576 
-585 SPTYTDAGS
+585 
-594 YMVHYQVER
+594 
-603 TNYNTIADSAKVEIT
+603 
-618 KATPSITFDK
+618 
-628 ESYSATYGEEFTA
+628 
-641 PTPSTNP
+641 TNP

-660 TQVATITDGVIKIVG
+660 TQVATVTDGVI
-675 IGETTITVSFAGN
+675 TIT
-688 TNYEA
+688 
-693 ATATYK
+693 
-699 LNVAAGAITGI
+699 
-710 TATGFSGTYDGKV
+710 
-723 HGITVTVPEG
+723 
-733 ATIKYGTK
+733 
-741 KGTYD
+741 
-746 LDASPTYT
+746 
-754 DAGSYMVHYQVER
+754 
-767 TNYTTIADSA
+767 
-777 KVEITKATPSITFD
+777 
-791 KDSYSATYGETF
+791 
-803 NAPTPSTSPEG
+803 
-814 LDVTATNSSNTQV
+814 
-827 ATITDGVIK
+827 GV
-836 IVGIGETTITVSFA
+836 GETTITVSFA

-878 YSGVYDGK
+878 YTGVYDGK
-886 AHGITVSAPDG
+886 VHGITVSAPDG

-909 ELDKSPTYTDAGTY
+909 ELDISPTYTDAGTY

-952 TFEKDSYSTT
+952 TFDKESYSATF
-962 YGETFSAPIPTTSPE
+962 GEEFTAPTPSTNPE
-977 GLTVTATASSN
+977 GLTVTVTASSN
-988 TNVATVT
+988 TKVATVT
-995 DGVIEIV
+995 DGVIKIV

-1018 YEKATAT
+1018 YEEATAS
-1025 YVLMVNK
+1025 YVLTVNK

-1037 YDLWIGETQVTE
+1037 YDLWIGGTQVTE

-1128 NVPGKLYIENNEG
+1128 NVPGKLYIENDEDK
-1141 ESAIT
+1141 SAIT

-1157 TVIEPDST
+1157 SVIEPDSA
-1165 VYRKEQMMYAEKDEE
+1165 VYRKGQMMYAEKDEE

-1212 DQLVEKDEEGNVKT
+1212 DQFVEKDEEGNVKT
-1226 DEEGNPISA
+1226 DEEGNPIST

-1372 LYMVEAHTYARAAAR
+1372 LYMVETHTSARAAAR
-1387 PYDDTRV
+1387 PFDDTRV
-1394 GKRPQAH
+1394 GKRDRAH